1 MQGTSQSFHFSNEE
15 VEQMGLSQRLNTE
28 GEDIDDN
35 LSVFSE
41 RLVEKEGFTKNT
53 DLILPEAED
62 DAFFDY

>member
-1 MQGTSQSFHFSNEE
+1 
-15 VEQMGLSQRLNTE
+15 MGLSQRLNTE

-41 RLVEKEGFTKNT
+41 RLVEKEGFTKDT